1 MFVGRAHAGQIGP
14 YRILPVTPFYKPIM
28 RWRGRGNSQLID
40 NLRQIISVA
49 SLYGRKVDFSFR
61 NLSEDSGWRIERNVG
76 PVEADCEEEG
86 LIMTSGNLLD
96 GPARV
101 GAVLKEV
108 FFVSLGPE
116 VPEPLQVLDEPDVPL
131 EALPWAGTYDVE
143 VSRRKARAMVDL
155 ACCEGEVS
163 IGGKMA
169 RHRHVIFQSWN
180 SPRPGSVHVDP

>member
-14 YRILPVTPFYKPIM
+14 YRVLPVTPFYKPIM

-108 FFVSLGPE
+108 FFCFDADVYAL
-116 VPEPLQVLDEPDVPL
+116 VQVFI
-131 EALPWAGTYDVE
+131 
-143 VSRRKARAMVDL
+143 M
-155 ACCEGEVS
+155 
-163 IGGKMA
+163 
-169 RHRHVIFQSWN
+169 
-180 SPRPGSVHVDP
+180 GSGFVLMLTFTRMC